1 MTAELAPRRSAALG
15 TLEMAERALAEAK
28 TLPEVAL
35 LVDGAEL
42 MKTYARKARLGH
54 EAQSD
59 WAIFKLRAEHKAGAL
74 LAADPNIR
82 RGGDPKSH
90 DVTLAGLGIE
100 KMQSSRWQR
109 LAALPEE
116 LLTAYRAERRFEHD
130 EELTTAGF
138 LKFAERKVREDAA
151 SSRPA
156 PTVVVDSATGEVIHG
171 DFRELEVDKVKLIL
185 TDPPYPAKHLP
196 LWSDLGAWA
205 AKTLAEDGLLIAYS
219 GQYHLPEV
227 LGRLSENLN
236 YVWTFALITQGPAQQ
251 VQAVGARS
259 RWKPLLLFTNGAS
272 RRLPRFDDL
281 LESPRRSKDE
291 HPWEQTVD
299 PLVQLI
305 EAFTEP
311 GDLVCDPFLG
321 SGSTAV
327 AAQQT
332 GRKFWGCDVDSV
344 ALEHAKERLA

>member
-1 MTAELAPRRSAALG
+1 VTAELAPRRPTALG

-59 WAIFKLRAEHKAGAL
+59 WAIFKLRAEHKAGEML
-74 LAADPNIR
+74 REEPNYG
-82 RGGDPKSH
+82 RGKKS
-90 DVTLAGLGIE
+90 VTVTDFGINE
-100 KMQSSRWQR
+100 SQATRWQR
-109 LAALPEE
+109 LAVLPEK
-116 LLTAYRAERRFEHD
+116 LLDDYRAERRFEQD
-130 EELTTAGF
+130 QELTTAGF

-156 PTVVVDSATGEVIHG
+156 PTVVVDSATGEVLHG

-185 TDPPYPAKHLP
+185 TDPPYPKQHLP

-205 AKTLAEDGLLIAYS
+205 AKTLADDGLLIAYS

-227 LGRLSENLN
+227 LGRLGAHLN

-259 RWKPLLLFTNGAS
+259 RWKPLLLFTNGTS
-272 RRLPRFDDL
+272 RRLSRFDDL

-327 AAQQT
+327 AAQQA
-332 GRKFWGCDVDSV
+332 GRQFWGCDVDEV
-344 ALEHAKERLA
+344 ALAHAKERLA